1 MFGVRLTQLTA
12 EERETQTN
20 PAQPFGISG
29 KFTPACK
36 QTARKVA
43 VRLTP
48 FGLSQDQHFTA
59 RQWDKVASAQPQ
71 CQMITDC

>member
-29 KFTPACK
+29 KLTPACK

-43 VRLTP
+43 VRLTSVWAKSRST
-48 FGLSQDQHFTA
+48 FHCAAVG
-59 RQWDKVASAQPQ
+59 
-71 CQMITDC
+71 